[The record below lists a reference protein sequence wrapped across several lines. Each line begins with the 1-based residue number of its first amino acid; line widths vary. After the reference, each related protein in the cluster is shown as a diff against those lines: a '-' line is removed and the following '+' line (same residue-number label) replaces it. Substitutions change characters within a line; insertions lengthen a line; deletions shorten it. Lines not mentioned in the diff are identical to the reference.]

1 MNVTKSKIFLDECS
15 FFFLFLLLFFPPK
28 SEKSL
33 MWERIRPARVPLAH
47 ISPYCQVQ
55 EAPRSA
61 SCKHPIG
68 KPQRSSS
75 EPNSPRPLRRRAF
88 AVGPPPMGSSR
99 LLINHTSKGPCQKTL
114 GAASSTKPLIID
126 GWMASLWQL
135 RFIICLRASV
145 DVGPRNKRL
154 CHSNL
159 PLLPSVGREVFV
171 IWRTWQAR

>member
-1 MNVTKSKIFLDECS
+1 MDAI
-15 FFFLFLLLFFPPK
+15 FFFLTTVFFFSIQIQK
-28 SEKSL
+28 KTL
-33 MWERIRPARVPLAH
+33 MPERIWPDRVPLAH

-55 EAPRSA
+55 EASRSA

-75 EPNSPRPLRRRAF
+75 EPNPHAPPSSASAGLRCRS
-88 AVGPPPMGSSR
+88 PPMGSSR

-135 RFIICLRASV
+135 RFIICLPASV
-145 DVGPRNKRL
+145 DVGPRNKRSR
-154 CHSNL
+154 HSNL
-159 PLLPSVGREVFV
+159 PLSPSVGREVFV
-171 IWRTWQAR
+171 IWRTWPVR